1 MKTKTIF
8 VVDDNETNR
17 IAAKE
22 ALDATYRTF
31 AMPSAERMFS
41 LLDKITP
48 DLILLDIE
56 MPETDG
62 FTALRRLNAS
72 EKHRSIPVIF
82 LTASSDEK
90 NEVRGFEMGA
100 VDFIGKPFSKPI
112 LLKRLE
118 THIGIDAIVKQR
130 TFEVEQSRASIDKL
144 KNGIISVI
152 ADVVEGRDKETGG
165 HIARTQKYLEILLNG
180 MSKAGVY
187 SERFGGWDL
196 PVMLP
201 SAQLHDIGKI
211 AISDIILNKP
221 GPLSDEE
228 FAAMKTH
235 AAEGER
241 LIEQIAAEVGIENA
255 DFLSHAKMFAGTH
268 HEKWNGTGYPRGLSG
283 EDIPLEGRIMAIADV
298 YDALT
303 SARVY
308 KPAFTHEKAVE
319 IIKGDSGAHFDPQL
333 VEVFLEAEDEFRTA
347 DVV

>member
-1 MKTKTIF
+1 MKTIF

-17 IAAKE
+17 VAAKE
-22 ALDATYRTF
+22 ALDASYKTY
-31 AMPSAERMFS
+31 AMPSAERMF
-41 LLDKITP
+41 LLLERITP

-62 FTALRRLNAS
+62 FAALRKLQENEEHRL
-72 EKHRSIPVIF
+72 IPVIF

-130 TFEVEQSRASIDKL
+130 TFEVEESRASIDKL

-165 HIARTQKYLEILLNG
+165 HIARTQKYLEIMLNG
-180 MSKAGVY
+180 MAKAGVY
-187 SERFGGWDL
+187 SEWIDDWDFS
-196 PVMLP
+196 VVLP

-211 AISDIILNKP
+211 TISDMVLNKP
-221 GPLSDEE
+221 GSLSDEE

-241 LIEQIAAEVGIENA
+241 LIDQIAINVGVENA
-255 DFLSHAKMFAGTH
+255 GFLRHAKLFAGTH
-268 HEKWNGTGYPRGLSG
+268 HEKWNGKGYPRGLSG
-283 EDIPLEGRIMAIADV
+283 DDIPLEGRIMAIADV

-303 SARVY
+303 NTRVY
-308 KPAFTHEKAVE
+308 KPAFPHERAVE
-319 IIKGDSGAHFDPQL
+319 IIRNDSGTHFDPKL
-333 VEVFLEAEDEFRTA
+333 VAVFLTEESEFLAAEQ
-347 DVV
+347 

>member
-1 MKTKTIF
+1 MKTIF

-22 ALDATYRTF
+22 ALDASYKTY

-41 LLDKITP
+41 LLDKLTP

-62 FTALRRLNAS
+62 FTALRRLKAN
-72 EKHRSIPVIF
+72 ERHRSIPVIF

-90 NEVRGFEMGA
+90 SEVRGFEMGA
-100 VDFIGKPFSKPI
+100 VDFVGKPFSRPI

-152 ADVVEGRDKETGG
+152 ADVIEGRDKETGG
-165 HIARTQKYLEILLNG
+165 HIARTQKYLEILLRE

-187 SERFGGWDL
+187 VGRFSDWDL
-196 PVMLP
+196 PVVLP

-211 AISDIILNKP
+211 TVSDVILNKP
-221 GPLSDEE
+221 GKLSDEE
-228 FAAMKTH
+228 FTAMKAH

-241 LIEQIAAEVGIENA
+241 LIEQIAAEVGVENA
-255 DFLSHAKMFAGTH
+255 DFLRHAKLFAGTH
-268 HEKWNGTGYPRGLSG
+268 HEKWNGKGYPRGLSG
-283 EDIPLEGRIMAIADV
+283 EDIPLEGRVMAIADV

-308 KPAFTHEKAVE
+308 KPAFTHGHAVE
-319 IIKGDSGAHFDPQL
+319 IIKSDSSIHFDPKL
-333 VEVFLEAEDEFRTA
+333 VEVFLEAEGEFCVA
-347 DVV
+347 GVV